1 MQSATEVDGWALQ
14 NGPYREEDTP
24 RRATLER
31 SLNSSGA
38 NARVTSAEGRHART
52 PDNRDNKARR
62 SVVSLRGVW
71 PRVCVCAGAGAPCLL
86 TVSNPALT
94 RTDT

>member
-1 MQSATEVDGWALQ
+1 MDGCALQ

-52 PDNRDNKARR
+52 PDNRDNEARR

-71 PRVCVCAGAGAPCLL
+71 ASLRVFADGVQPGAGC
-86 TVSNPALT
+86 
-94 RTDT
+94 